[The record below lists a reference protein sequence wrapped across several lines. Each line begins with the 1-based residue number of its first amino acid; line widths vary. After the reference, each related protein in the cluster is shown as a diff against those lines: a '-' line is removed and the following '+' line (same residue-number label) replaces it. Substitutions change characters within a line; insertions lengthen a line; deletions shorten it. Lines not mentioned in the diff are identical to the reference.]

1 MPRILTLLLV
11 IGCLFCFDTLADQV
25 VLKNG
30 DRLSGTIIKS
40 DNENLTLKSEFAGE
54 IKIQWT
60 AIEQLSSDR
69 PIYVLLKDGQVIFGT
84 VGGARGRIEVQT
96 KDAGLVATNKEAIQL
111 LRSEAEQAAYVAEV
125 DRLRNPRLG
134 DLWSGSAD
142 AGLSLTQGNADTLTV
157 AVGAQ
162 VARATTRDK
171 TSVYFASL
179 FARNSTTGESLT
191 TASAVRGGLRYDFNL
206 SDRLFA
212 FGSSDIEYDKFQ
224 ELDLRLVLGG
234 GLGYKVAKT
243 ERTNFDLFV
252 GGAFNQEYFS
262 TGLNR
267 KSGELILGEEVTNKL
282 SSVSSLA
289 QRAVLYPNL
298 SETGEYRF
306 SFDTTAVT
314 RLNKSLG
321 WQVTLSD
328 RFISNP
334 IPGTKKN
341 DLLLT
346 TGLRV
351 TLGGRKN

>member
-1 MPRILTLLLV
+1 MPRFLALLV
-11 IGCLFCFDTLADQV
+11 VICGLFCFDTFADQV

-40 DNENLTLKSEFAGE
+40 DNENLTMKSEFAGE
-54 IKIQWT
+54 VKIQWP

-69 PIYVLLKDGQVIFGT
+69 PLYVLLNDGQMIFGT
-84 VGGARGRIEVQT
+84 VGSSRGKIEIQT

-111 LRSEAEQAAYVAEV
+111 LRSEGEQAAYVAEME
-125 DRLRNPRLG
+125 RLRNPKLG

-142 AGLSLTQGNADTLTV
+142 AGLSLTKGNSDTLTF
-157 AVGAQ
+157 ALGAQ
-162 VARATTRDK
+162 VARTTTRDK
-171 TSVYFASL
+171 IGVYFASL
-179 FARNSTTGESLT
+179 FAKNSTTGDSIT
-191 TASAVRGGLRYDFNL
+191 TANAIRGGLRYDFNL
-206 SDRLFA
+206 SKRVFA
-212 FGSSDIEYDKFQ
+212 FGSSDMEYDKFQ

-243 ERTNFDLFV
+243 ERTTFDLFA

-267 KSGELILGEEVTNKL
+267 KSGEVILGEELTHKL
-282 SSVSSLA
+282 SSISTLA
-289 QRAVLYPNL
+289 QRAVFYPNL
-298 SETGEYRF
+298 SDTGEYRF

-314 RLNKSLG
+314 RLSRSLG
-321 WQVTLSD
+321 WQVTFSD
-328 RFISNP
+328 RYISNP
-334 IPGTKKN
+334 IAGTKKN

-351 TLGGRKN
+351 NLGGRKN